1 MYSMII
7 GAVARQALTGLG
19 ATLVTN
25 GLIDN
30 TQATTG
36 IGAVLTLASLCWSLY
51 QKYSHKEEVKVAAAT
66 GVVQ

>member
-25 GLIDN
+25 GILND
-30 TQATTG
+30 TQATSG
-36 IGAVLTLASLCWSLY
+36 IGAVLALVSLGWSLY